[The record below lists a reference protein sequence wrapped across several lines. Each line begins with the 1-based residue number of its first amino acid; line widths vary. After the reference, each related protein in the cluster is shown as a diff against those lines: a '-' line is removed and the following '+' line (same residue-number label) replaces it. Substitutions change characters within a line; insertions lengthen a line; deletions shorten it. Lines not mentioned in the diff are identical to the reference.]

1 MYTHTFF
8 KIIRALV
15 FFVAVLFFTGNSQ
28 AQTDKLKTNIS
39 AKDNNLK
46 VEWLM
51 ADKYFISRPVD
62 KGDMWGTQIRN
73 NGDDTQGSLALMT
86 AGAIRMD
93 IRYNGNIGVGTSA
106 PRSKFHIV
114 GDFQSQLYDNLSIGT
129 QANDSKGF
137 FGTLTKSDFFLGA
150 DECPSMVIDKDNK
163 YVAIFLD
170 KANPNIS
177 EGNKNNYGLFVSKGI
192 LTEKYAV
199 APQNTWADYV
209 FKPGFQLPKL
219 SFIEDFIKTQGHL
232 PNIPSLQSIQSE
244 GYEIHDLNV
253 RFLEKIEQLTL
264 YVIEQQKRIKQL
276 EVEVKNFKKK
286 NNSLVKE

>member
-1 MYTHTFF
+1 MNTYTFF
-8 KIIRALV
+8 KIIRTLV
-15 FFVAVLFFTGNSQ
+15 FFVSVLFFTGNSQ

-39 AKDNNLK
+39 VKDNNLK

-51 ADKYFISRPVD
+51 ADKYFISRPVE

-73 NGDDTQGSLALMT
+73 NGNDNQGSMALMT
-86 AGAIRMD
+86 SGVIRID
-93 IRYNGNIGVGTSA
+93 IRPDGNIGVGTSE
-106 PRSKFHIV
+106 PRSKFHVV
-114 GDFQSQLYDNLSIGT
+114 GDFQSQLFDNLRIGT
-129 QANDSKGF
+129 YANDKQGF
-137 FGTLTKSDFFLGA
+137 FGTLTKSDFLLGA
-150 DECPSMVIDKDNK
+150 NECPSMVFDKDNK

-170 KANPNIS
+170 KIQPNIS

-219 SFIEDFIKTQGHL
+219 SVIEDFIKTKGHL

-244 GYEIHDLNV
+244 GYELHDLNV

-264 YVIEQQKRIKQL
+264 YVIEQQKRITQL
-276 EVEVKNFKKK
+276 EVEVQNFKKK
-286 NNSLVKE
+286 TIR